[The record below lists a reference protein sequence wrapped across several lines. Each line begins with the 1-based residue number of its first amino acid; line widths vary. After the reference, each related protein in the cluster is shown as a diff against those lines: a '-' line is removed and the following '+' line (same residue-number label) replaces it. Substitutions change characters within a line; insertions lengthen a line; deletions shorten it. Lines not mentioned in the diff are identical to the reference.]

1 MCFLSGSHGFNLQ
14 ERRPSESWSDL
25 SADAWAERPWNEQ
38 YRSINAHRVNPA
50 KSPLSSHAFFS
61 PYTQKQPYTFLSAN
75 KPTSLS
81 MATFTTT
88 EVSVPTAGEQVTV
101 DHREE
106 DIREGEDTGAP
117 VWQID
122 RHQHELLPRPTFP
135 LLIDKGETIENG
147 HQRMGLK
154 RGAHEKK
161 QRKKAVA
168 SIEKAR
174 RISKRKLEQYD
185 NSDSHFPLAN
195 SKQASGGFATI
206 NTRTDKQANE
216 TKTEPTATSGAPLD
230 RTLYTADDFEKA
242 RQRKSHNDNEHSSK
256 DNKPAMGIAKSDNLY
271 KGNPQDGVLVDGS
284 STNAGMP
291 ANDTILETKQ
301 YVAEQTAK
309 EMSVA
314 RISTLPATLSPK
326 RSVTGLPKKPY
337 ETAAAG
343 RASGTDQDEDDKA
356 ADTTESDAEE
366 TTENR
371 PEEDFRIKKH
381 SSLVPSSQSKR
392 DKQNVNSLVLKVSLF
407 VGERIDFLCQS
418 N

>member
-1 MCFLSGSHGFNLQ
+1 
-14 ERRPSESWSDL
+14 
-25 SADAWAERPWNEQ
+25 
-38 YRSINAHRVNPA
+38 
-50 KSPLSSHAFFS
+50 
-61 PYTQKQPYTFLSAN
+61 
-75 KPTSLS
+75 

-88 EVSVPTAGEQVTV
+88 EVSVPTVGEQVIV
-101 DHREE
+101 DPTEG
-106 DIREGEDTGAP
+106 DIRKGEDTGAP

-122 RHQHELLPRPTFP
+122 RRHYELLPRPAFP
-135 LLIDKGETIENG
+135 SLIDKGETIENG

-154 RGAHEKK
+154 RGAYEKK
-161 QRKKAVA
+161 QRKKAVT

-195 SKQASGGFATI
+195 SKQASGQFATI
-206 NTRTDKQANE
+206 STRADKQANE
-216 TKTEPTATSGAPLD
+216 TKTEPATTSGSPLD
-230 RTLYTADDFEKA
+230 RTLYTADDFEKS
-242 RQRKSHNDNEHSSK
+242 RQRKSHNVTEHSSK
-256 DNKPAMGIAKSDNLY
+256 DNKPVMGIAKSDNLY
-271 KGNPQDGVLVDGS
+271 TGNLRDGVLVDGS
-284 STNAGMP
+284 STDAGMP
-291 ANDTILETKQ
+291 ANDTLQETK

-309 EMSVA
+309 ETSAA

-343 RASGTDQDEDDKA
+343 SASGTDQDEDDKA
-356 ADTTESDAEE
+356 ADTTESEAEE

-371 PEEDFRIKKH
+371 PEGDFRIKKH
-381 SSLVPSSQSKR
+381 SSLVPSYKSKE